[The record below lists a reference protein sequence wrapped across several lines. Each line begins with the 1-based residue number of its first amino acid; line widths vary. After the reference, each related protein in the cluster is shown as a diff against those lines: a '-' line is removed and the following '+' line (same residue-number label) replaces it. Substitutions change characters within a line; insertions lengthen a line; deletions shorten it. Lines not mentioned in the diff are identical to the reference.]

1 MSYVTEGKRAL
12 SSSVLSRCQRSR
24 RAWIHQVHDRDG
36 WLGARV
42 LGVGVL
48 GVGVPGVGVLEV
60 GMPGVGVLE
69 VVSGSTD
76 VPRSAAASCD
86 RVERD
91 VE

>member
-42 LGVGVL
+42 LGVGV
-48 GVGVPGVGVLEV
+48 GVPGVGVLEV
-60 GMPGVGVLE
+60 GMPGVGVLG